1 MAPPPSSIELS
12 EPKWVDLLGL
22 GAFAALTVVGLIV
35 PDAEGSIWRVSS
47 MLVLA
52 FYFRWR
58 SAKCELVL
66 SERGIVVRA
75 YSLGPYF
82 WRRPYYCVGVIPWRN
97 LSAAGVTKALM
108 TQCLGLIVADLDN
121 FLRSRVQFKDEQ
133 TVATISRNS
142 VTAAGRFTQL
152 LSDPLLR
159 LIGRAE
165 APRSDGEVAVL
176 EWNRAN
182 YGYHIVILGR
192 PMWFFGRPFR
202 GGPQKVA
209 EVIRE
214 HATLYLSTSDL
225 A

>member
-1 MAPPPSSIELS
+1 
-12 EPKWVDLLGL
+12 
-22 GAFAALTVVGLIV
+22 
-35 PDAEGSIWRVSS
+35 

-97 LSAAGVTKALM
+97 LSAAGVTKQLM

-202 GGPQKVA
+202 AGPQKA
-209 EVIRE
+209 ASPIRE
-214 HATLYLSTSDL
+214 PPPPYLSNTDL
-225 A
+225 SPDPGLHVL

>member
-1 MAPPPSSIELS
+1 MAPTSIELS
-12 EPKWVDLLGL
+12 EPKWIDLLAM
-22 GAFAALTVVGLIV
+22 GAFAALTVAGLFA
-35 PDAEGSIWRVSS
+35 PDGEASFLGASSIAV
-47 MLVLA
+47 LVC
-52 FYFRWR
+52 YFRWR
-58 SAKCELVL
+58 TAKCDLVL

-97 LSAAGVTKALM
+97 FSAAGVTKAQM
-108 TQCLGLIVADLDN
+108 TKCLGLIVADPDN
-121 FLRSRVQFKDEQ
+121 FLRSRAQFRDEQ
-133 TVATISRNS
+133 TVAMISRNS
-142 VTAAGRFTQL
+142 VAAAGRFTQL
-152 LSDPLLR
+152 LSGPLLR
-159 LIGRAE
+159 FIGCTE

-182 YGYHIVILGR
+182 YGYHIVILAR
-192 PMWFFGRPFR
+192 PIWFFGRPFR

-214 HATLYLSTSDL
+214 HATLYLSKSDL